1 MNVSRRYLALVMA
14 VAAALLAPPTAIAA
28 GIVPPGNS
36 AVNQYTQTIPTSRG
50 NKEVRQGGHGSPSK
64 ALGHKATK
72 KLQKQGK
79 DGRSAAELAAAGTP
93 AGAVTGGSG
102 SGSGSAGGGSGGATG
117 GGGGSPANGGS
128 TGGAGGSGAQGAGG
142 VGSAKAIAAADDGKS
157 GFNQVVGEVT
167 GTSSSGD
174 LGLLLPLAIIAA
186 SVWCAAYFWRH
197 RRTATRA

>member
-1 MNVSRRYLALVMA
+1 MNGSRRYLALVMA

-50 NKEVRQGGHGSPSK
+50 NKEVRQGGHRSPSK
-64 ALGHKATK
+64 ALGPRATK

-79 DGRSAAELAAAGTP
+79 DGRGAAELAAAGTP
-93 AGAVTGGSG
+93 AGVAGSG
-102 SGSGSAGGGSGGATG
+102 SGPGAGGGATG
-117 GGGGSPANGGS
+117 YGGGSTANGGS
-128 TGGAGGSGAQGAGG
+128 TGGIGGSGAQGSGG

-157 GFNQVVGEVT
+157 GFNQVLGEVT
-167 GTSSSGD
+167 GTSSPGD

-186 SVWCAAYFWRH
+186 SIWCAAYFWRH

>member
-1 MNVSRRYLALVMA
+1 MNASRRYLALVMA
-14 VAAALLAPPTAIAA
+14 ISAALLAPPTAIAA

-79 DGRSAAELAAAGTP
+79 DGRSTAELAAAGTP
-93 AGAVTGGSG
+93 AAAAGSG
-102 SGSGSAGGGSGGATG
+102 SGSGGGGATG
-117 GGGGSPANGGS
+117 NGGASGNGGSSPAGGGS
-128 TGGAGGSGAQGAGG
+128 TGGAGGSGAQGSGG

-197 RRTATRA
+197 RRTAA

>member
-1 MNVSRRYLALVMA
+1 MNGSRRYLALVMA
-14 VAAALLAPPTAIAA
+14 VAAALLAPSTAIAA

-50 NKEVRQGGHGSPSK
+50 NKEVRQGGHRSPSK
-64 ALGHKATK
+64 ALGPRATK

-93 AGAVTGGSG
+93 AGAVGGGSG
-102 SGSGSAGGGSGGATG
+102 SGPAGGGNGGATGNGGGSAATGGSAGAGGGSG
-117 GGGGSPANGGS
+117 
-128 TGGAGGSGAQGAGG
+128 AQSSGG
-142 VGSAKAIAAADDGKS
+142 VGSAKAIAAADEGKS
-157 GFNQVVGEVT
+157 GFNQVLGEVT

-197 RRTATRA
+197 RRTAT

>member
-1 MNVSRRYLALVMA
+1 MNGSRRYLALVMA
-14 VAAALLAPPTAIAA
+14 VAAALLAPPTALAA

-50 NKEVRQGGHGSPSK
+50 NKEVRRGGHGSPSK
-64 ALGHKATK
+64 ALGQKATK

-79 DGRSAAELAAAGTP
+79 DGRSTAELAAAGTP
-93 AGAVTGGSG
+93 AGAAS
-102 SGSGSAGGGSGGATG
+102 SGGGSGGDGGATG
-117 GGGGSPANGGS
+117 NGGGSAANAGS
-128 TGGAGGSGAQGAGG
+128 TGGPGNSGARGSGG

-157 GFNQVVGEVT
+157 GFNQVLGEVT

-197 RRTATRA
+197 RRTTT